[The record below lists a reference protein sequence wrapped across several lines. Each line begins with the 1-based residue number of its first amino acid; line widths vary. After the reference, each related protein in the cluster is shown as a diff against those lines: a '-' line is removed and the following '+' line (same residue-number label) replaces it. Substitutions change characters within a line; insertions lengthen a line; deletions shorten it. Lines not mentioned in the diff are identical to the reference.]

1 MLQGKE
7 GADQVA
13 SERDRHAIIVEF
25 ALSIRALQQIAANL
39 DRQDI
44 ADALGQVRRA
54 CNRDGALDQ
63 SPRWAERVGMAR
75 TACDVVVAEST
86 IDLLARA
93 HDGLCAVRDRAEGAL
108 APMSGSDTSGAIV
121 DVLSDT
127 IQDIATVAVNVEV
140 GSLAELAIKARL
152 ILNHVRSSQP
162 EQTEV
167 IARSICADIRALSGA
182 DQPVHT
188 AGVDT

>member
-1 MLQGKE
+1 MLHGKGE
-7 GADQVA
+7 ADQVA
-13 SERDRHAIIVEF
+13 SERDSHAIFVEL
-25 ALSIRALQQIAANL
+25 ALSIRVLQQIAANL

-44 ADALGQVRRA
+44 ADLLGQASRA

-63 SPRWAERVGMAR
+63 SPQWAERVGMAR

-93 HDGLCAVRDRAEGAL
+93 HDDLCAVRDRAEGAL
-108 APMSGSDTSGAIV
+108 APISGSDTSGTIV

-127 IQDIATVAVNVEV
+127 IQDIATVAVNLEV

-152 ILNHVRSSQP
+152 ILDHVGPSQP
-162 EQTEV
+162 ERTEV

-182 DQPVHT
+182 DQPVDT